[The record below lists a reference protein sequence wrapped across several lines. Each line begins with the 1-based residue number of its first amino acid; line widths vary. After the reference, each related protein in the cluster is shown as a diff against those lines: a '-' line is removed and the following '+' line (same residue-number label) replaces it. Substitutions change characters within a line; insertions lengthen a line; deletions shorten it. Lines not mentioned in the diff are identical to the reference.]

1 MDVDDRGWAALA
13 DTLSSKDIAGWFRI
27 IIVGSHGHMNEYER
41 LAPDLAHDLAAAIL
55 GKRGVF
61 LPDGVDILEG
71 HRICEEN
78 SDAEIA
84 RLNSEIVRLRKI
96 EAAARRHA
104 LANHVGLEAFAG
116 LNDLR
121 AALEATP

>member
-1 MDVDDRGWAALA
+1 MDVDDRGLAALA
-13 DTLSSKDIAGWFRI
+13 DRL
-27 IIVGSHGHMNEYER
+27 HGEDPTGGAR
-41 LAPDLAHDLAAAIL
+41 PLCGCIDQAAELL

-61 LPDGVDILEG
+61 LEDGVDILEG

-96 EAAARRHA
+96 EAAAGNPRLWYA
-104 LANHVGLEAFAG
+104 LIAVEEQGMKPEIDA
-116 LNDLR
+116 LR